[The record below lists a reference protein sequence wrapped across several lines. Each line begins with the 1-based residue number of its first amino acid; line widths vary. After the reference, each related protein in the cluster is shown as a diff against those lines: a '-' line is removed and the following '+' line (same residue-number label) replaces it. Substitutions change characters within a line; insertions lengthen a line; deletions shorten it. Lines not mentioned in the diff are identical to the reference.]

1 MYVSV
6 IVHEESGE
14 SRISGGIQMH
24 KLDTAN
30 DAAKLLG
37 FAKLFFGEENADVAM
52 TLVEQVLTRA
62 VESAATSP
70 IPPGAERTLKL
81 FRDAHDVLEKK
92 ELLRPKKMSR
102 AAWRDATANPST
114 GLQAIPAA
122 QRETIILV
130 KCIGFSYNE
139 AAKIRNGPRGTVRSQ
154 INRASHVLAKEF
166 GLVQTA

>member
-1 MYVSV
+1 MN
-6 IVHEESGE
+6 
-14 SRISGGIQMH
+14 
-24 KLDTAN
+24 KLDTATN
-30 DAAKLLG
+30 DAAKLLA
-37 FAKLFFGEENADVAM
+37 FAKLFFGEGKVDEAM
-52 TLVEQVLTRA
+52 ALFEQVLARA

-92 ELLRPKKMSR
+92 ELLRPKRMSR

-114 GLQAIPAA
+114 ALQAIPGA
-122 QRETIILV
+122 QRETIIVVECL
-130 KCIGFSYNE
+130 GFSYNE
-139 AAKIRNGPRGTVRSQ
+139 AAKIRKGPRGTVRSQ